1 MTTLAV
7 QPENRSSPPEVLTDA
22 EAIRQVLA
30 AVGVDF
36 ERWEAGVP
44 LSREATQEEIL
55 AAYAGPIATLNERH
69 GFRSVDVARIH
80 PAHPAAA
87 TARQKFLAEHTHADH
102 EIRFFVE
109 GKGRFYLH
117 IGQRVYMVDC
127 EAGDLLSVPA
137 GTRHWFDMGE
147 RPLFT
152 AIRLFTTPDGWQATF
167 TGSDIALGF
176 PELPT

>member
-1 MTTLAV
+1 MTTLAIE
-7 QPENRSSPPEVLTDA
+7 PEDRSSPPETLTDA
-22 EAIRQVLA
+22 EAIRAALA
-30 AVGVDF
+30 GVGVDF

-44 LSREATQEEIL
+44 LARDASQEEIL
-55 AAYAGPIATLNERH
+55 AAYADAIARLNALH

-80 PAHPAAA
+80 PTHPAAA
-87 TARQKFLAEHTHADH
+87 TARQKLLAEHTHADH

-117 IGQRVYMVDC
+117 IGERVYMVDC

-152 AIRLFTTPDGWQATF
+152 AIRLFTTPDGWEASF
-167 TGSDIALGF
+167 TGSDIARRF

>member
-1 MTTLAV
+1 MTTLAI
-7 QPENRSSPPEVLTDA
+7 QPDDRSAPPELLTDY
-22 EAIRQVLA
+22 EGIREVLA
-30 AVGVDF
+30 GVGVDLQ
-36 ERWEAGVP
+36 RWEADVP
-44 LSREATQEEIL
+44 LGQDATQEEIL
-55 AAYAGPIATLNERH
+55 AAYADSIARLNARH

-87 TARQKFLAEHTHADH
+87 VARQKFLAEHTHDDH

-109 GKGRFYLH
+109 GRGRFYLH
-117 IGQRVYMVDC
+117 IGPRVYMVDC

-152 AIRLFTTPDGWQATF
+152 AIRLFTSPDGWQASF
-167 TGSDIALGF
+167 TGSDIAQGF